1 MSKGLSCALAFSE
14 ISQNCFCIGK
24 VIDWVYGSSDNDY
37 LLVYGGLAA
46 MGQRGRFRAREFVM
60 IDWREGEEERERRL
74 FGFSPMAPVGGKAA
88 VMATR

>member
-1 MSKGLSCALAFSE
+1 
-14 ISQNCFCIGK
+14 
-24 VIDWVYGSSDNDY
+24 
-37 LLVYGGLAA
+37 

-74 FGFSPMAPVGGKAA
+74 LGFSPMAPVGGKAA